1 MAENFKI
8 KLGTSYLYG
17 SLVGGQLN
25 HMEFDR
31 PVKKLRTPIETL
43 LGAEVDNNEVMF
55 DQMWAG
61 GVLTFTNKGG
71 YPIGF
76 DVAIS
81 NDYSGDYFPLVVE
94 EYGDIANEHYF
105 DPEEPEQPEEP

>member
-1 MAENFKI
+1 MAANYKI

-25 HMEFDR
+25 RMEFDK
-31 PVKKLRTPIETL
+31 PVKKLRTPIETM

-61 GVLTFTNKGG
+61 GVLTFPNKGG
-71 YPIGF
+71 YPNAF
-76 DVAIS
+76 DVAIA

-94 EYGDIANEHYF
+94 EYGDQVNEHYF
-105 DPEEPEQPEEP
+105 DPETPE